1 MSSNLAYARPN
12 TIPVREEPRPHITAV
27 SPRQRR
33 KSRPRVVYA
42 IATVASLFVIF
53 TAQLLLSIVVSDGAY
68 QIASLQGQQKELL
81 RTQENLTEKLDLLGS
96 TQNLAANAAHLG
108 MIPGT
113 SPLFLNLET
122 GAIAAAPGS
131 VDRPGCGGACNL
143 VANDLLTGVPLVTP
157 APANAG
163 SATGTKAATTATTAG
178 GSSTSPT
185 PTVQSLPAPVTH

>member
-143 VANDLLTGVPLVTP
+143 VANELLVGVPLVQPVAPTTP
-157 APANAG
+157 VSTTPG
-163 SATGTKAATTATTAG
+163 SSPPATTVDA
-178 GSSTSPT
+178 
-185 PTVQSLPAPVTH
+185 LPAPVTR

>member
-1 MSSNLAYARPN
+1 MSGNLALARPRSL
-12 TIPVREEPRPHITAV
+12 PEREEARPRHITAV
-27 SPRQRR
+27 SPAQRR

-42 IATVASLFVIF
+42 LATVASLFVIF
-53 TAQLLLSIVVSDGAY
+53 AAQLLLSIVVSDGAY

-108 MIPGT
+108 MVPGT
-113 SPLFLNLET
+113 SPLFLNLES

-143 VANDLLTGVPLVTP
+143 VANELLTGVPLVDPAAPTAATNS
-157 APANAG
+157 APA
-163 SATGTKAATTATTAG
+163 SGTAAT
-178 GSSTSPT
+178 P
-185 PTVQSLPAPVTH
+185 PTVEALPAPVTH

>member
-1 MSSNLAYARPN
+1 MSSNLAYARPRS
-12 TIPVREEPRPHITAV
+12 IPVREESRPHITAV

-33 KSRPRVVYA
+33 KSRPRIVYA

-81 RTQENLTEKLDLLGS
+81 RTQESLTEKLDLLGS

-108 MIPGT
+108 MVPGT

-122 GAIAAAPGS
+122 GAIATAPGS

-143 VANDLLTGVPLVTP
+143 VANDLLVGVPLVTP
-157 APANAG
+157 APPTTG
-163 SATGTKAATTATTAG
+163 STGAATTGATAG
-178 GSSTSPT
+178 GSSTTPP
-185 PTVQSLPAPVTH
+185 PTVEALPAPVTH